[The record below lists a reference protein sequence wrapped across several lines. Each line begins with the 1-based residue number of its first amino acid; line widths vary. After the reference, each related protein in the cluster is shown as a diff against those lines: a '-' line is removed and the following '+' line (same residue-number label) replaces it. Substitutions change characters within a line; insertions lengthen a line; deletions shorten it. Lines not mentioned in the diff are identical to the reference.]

1 MRLSLVFHPS
11 ETVEK
16 EQRLGAGSLTLL
28 DALDMAQSG
37 FQQRRNAGMWQ
48 HMEKCK

>member
-16 EQRLGAGSLTLL
+16 EQRLRAGSLTLMA
-28 DALDMAQSG
+28 ALCMAQSG
-37 FQQRRNAGMWQ
+37 FQQRRNTGTWE